1 MIMKAIVG
9 IYDSQEDAVEAVRE
23 LKNSGI
29 PVRHISLIGKAAL
42 TEKQH
47 LSKGE
52 LIEGS
57 EVGVG
62 LAVGSILGVL
72 TGVGVFAIPG
82 FGFLYG
88 AGALIGAIAGFDVGL
103 VGGGVVAIFT
113 AIGVDETN
121 SVKYEQLLQ
130 EDKFL
135 VLVKGPEDEV
145 KQAKYIL
152 HTLDQHIVV

>member
-1 MIMKAIVG
+1 M
-9 IYDSQEDAVEAVRE
+9 
-23 LKNSGI
+23 
-29 PVRHISLIGKAAL
+29 

-47 LSKGE
+47 ISKGE
-52 LIEGS
+52 LLESS

-145 KQAKYIL
+145 KQAKDIL
-152 HTLDQHIVV
+152 HTSDQQIGV

>member
-1 MIMKAIVG
+1 MKSIVG
-9 IYDSQEDAVEAVRE
+9 VYDSQEAAVEAVRE

-42 TEKQH
+42 TEKLH
-47 LSKGE
+47 LSKGQM
-52 LIEGS
+52 LEGS

-62 LAVGSILGVL
+62 LTVGSILGVL

-88 AGALIGAIAGFDVGL
+88 AGALIGAIAGFDIGL

-113 AIGVDETN
+113 AIGVDETS

-145 KQAKYIL
+145 KQAKDIL
-152 HTLDQHIVV
+152 HTLDQHIGV